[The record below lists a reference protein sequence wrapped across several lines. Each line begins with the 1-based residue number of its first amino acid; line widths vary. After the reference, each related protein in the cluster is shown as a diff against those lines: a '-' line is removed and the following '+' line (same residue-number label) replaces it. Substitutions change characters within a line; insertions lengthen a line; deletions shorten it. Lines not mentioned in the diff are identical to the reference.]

1 MQFFKDLLAVLL
13 EKHFN
18 SIDDESLCAALYE
31 LLDLED
37 DLVGDDAA
45 TYKQYQE
52 KMTNDNPLFRTF
64 YDACADLLT
73 FPEEN
78 AFQKYF
84 IIYAICLLCQKPM

>member
-1 MQFFKDLLAVLL
+1 MAVLL

-18 SIDDESLCAALYE
+18 SIDDESLCAVLYE

-64 YDACADLLT
+64 YDVCADLLT

-78 AFQKYF
+78 SFQKYF